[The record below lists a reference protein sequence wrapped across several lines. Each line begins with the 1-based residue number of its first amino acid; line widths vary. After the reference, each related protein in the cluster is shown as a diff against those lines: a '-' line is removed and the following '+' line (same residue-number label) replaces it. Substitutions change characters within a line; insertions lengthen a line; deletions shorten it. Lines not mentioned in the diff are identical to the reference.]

1 MSRKLAKDG
10 KTKGDREREAAAAAA
25 GAGRIGET
33 SSRLGA
39 NKTDPAAAAP
49 PSTSTSNSARSSSDA
64 SSFVSRA
71 SKDAFRRQASEDV
84 KAAVKR
90 LRDDRAEREAARERA
105 RRRVLRRTDWS
116 PYDRVGAVNADP

>member
-1 MSRKLAKDG
+1 
-10 KTKGDREREAAAAAA
+10 
-25 GAGRIGET
+25 
-33 SSRLGA
+33 
-39 NKTDPAAAAP
+39 
-49 PSTSTSNSARSSSDA
+49 
-64 SSFVSRA
+64 V
-71 SKDAFRRQASEDV
+71 DV